1 MEHMRINAE
10 KERIKKYQDITK
22 DSAYKYYK
30 ILKNLNDYLQ
40 KKQKEELNNPNSGQ
54 IYLNQDP
61 QFKIK

>member
-54 IYLNQDP
+54 IQLNQDP